1 MSFSWLTGQYPVI
14 TANEVPRD
22 QRIANPRL
30 YQSYQVPPTQSP
42 SEGSHSSEPVK
53 KARKHRKTRAVSG
66 NEARSPKSSKKSRKG
81 NSPGETD
88 TSSPKPSNTGPE
100 SASRSEQG
108 QLVDAGTE
116 NEDVQAK
123 SGSPQFEYVYS
134 TVVYYPQ
141 LTFAD
146 IHQSITTTRTNPANT
161 KPRARRA
168 WPRTKP
174 RTKPTTVPLTTNHR
188 LASPPGRMVPWRRMS
203 GTNSFLIVAFVCSV
217 WSVFR
222 SMGYFFLRVQYIV
235 VRYISGRSTF
245 NITYLYTVL
254 FFFAQV
260 PHRYISRVSVLRTL
274 ANIIYIYSMAIYKT
288 ITFSIL
294 SMAVHP
300 NTSKRYYSC
309 FVYHSTA

>member
-66 NEARSPKSSKKSRKG
+66 NETRSPKSSKKSRKG

-100 SASRSEQG
+100 SAARSEQG

-134 TVVYYPQ
+134 TVVYYPH

-161 KPRARRA
+161 KSRARRA

-174 RTKPTTVPLTTNHR
+174 RTKPRTTNHR

-222 SMGYFFLRVQYIV
+222 SMGYFFLRVQDIV

-245 NITYLYTVL
+245 NTTYLYTIL
-254 FFFAQV
+254 FLLCPSAASI
-260 PHRYISRVSVLRTL
+260 YIHGVFVLRTL
-274 ANIIYIYSMAIYKT
+274 DKIIYSYSMTRYTT
-288 ITFSIL
+288 IAFPSL
-294 SMAVHP
+294 SMTVHP
-300 NTSKRYYSC
+300 NTS
-309 FVYHSTA
+309 